1 MQENW
6 NFIQMLRAIKTSQS
20 AGEIYINYD
29 TETDSKKNREYS
41 KLSKEL

>member
-1 MQENW
+1 MP
-6 NFIQMLRAIKTSQS
+6 RAIKASQS

-29 TETDSKKNREYS
+29 TETDSKKNSKKNREYS